1 MFKDKNIV
9 ILIADSLRY
18 DSVFFPGLK
27 DGRLPS
33 LFYKSCVYSNAFSSG
48 CWTLPATA
56 SIFTGK
62 LPHEHKATTRTRMK
76 LDADTPFI
84 TELLKQ
90 KGYECIQVTAN
101 PVTTNIFGLDRGF
114 DRVERSWLN
123 FEVGN
128 QPAINT
134 MLLLGK
140 RRIRKRFLKGD
151 FITGKI
157 TEDVQAGRSWFNSF
171 AEQQMARSIEIL
183 EQNLDRGTPT
193 FLFINLMETH
203 FPYHIDNKFKTL
215 SRGVFSKVNEVKSL
229 YHLANQSWL
238 KTGKRYISPYM
249 LDLLKRRQKLSWQR
263 LSGKVDSFFQVIR
276 KKFPET
282 LFIFGADHGDN
293 FGDEGWKY
301 HFSNLTEAGNR
312 FPLFV
317 APPDKNTSQ
326 EVKKSISNR
335 RLFDYI
341 INFTFSKNQ
350 GVPLFEHERLP
361 ILQSFWYDMHGS
373 THPQYQYDQFGFING
388 KHRYIYN
395 RNWKK
400 YRIEKLTK
408 KFPEYEQIDGN
419 PIYDLDLLPQ
429 QRQNLAD
436 QHQKFLS
443 FSEAIS

>member
-1 MFKDKNIV
+1 MLKDKNII

-18 DSVFFPGLK
+18 DSVFSPGNK
-27 DGRLPS
+27 NGGLPA
-33 LFYKSCVYSNAFSSG
+33 LFNESCVYPNAFSSG

-76 LDADTPFI
+76 LDPDTPFI
-84 TELLKQ
+84 TELLKK

-101 PVTTNIFGLDRGF
+101 PVTTHIFGLDRGF

-123 FEVGN
+123 FEFGN

-183 EQNLDRGTPT
+183 EQNRDRGTPT

-203 FPYHIDNKFKTL
+203 FPYHIDNRFKTL
-215 SRGVFSKVNEVKSL
+215 SRGIFSKVNEIKSL

-263 LSGKVDSFFQVIR
+263 LSTKVDSFFQIIR
-276 KKFPET
+276 KMFPAT

-293 FGDEGWKY
+293 FGDEGWRY
-301 HFSNLTEAGNR
+301 HFSNLTEAGTR
-312 FPLFV
+312 IPLFIS
-317 APPDKNTSQ
+317 PPDQN
-326 EVKKSISNR
+326 ENRIVKKPVSNR
-335 RLFDYI
+335 RLFNYI
-341 INFTFSKNQ
+341 LDFVESSDGIN
-350 GVPLFEHERLP
+350 PLKRNENIPL
-361 ILQSFWYDMHGS
+361 LQSFWYDLQGS
-373 THPQYQYDQFGFING
+373 THPQYQIDQFGFVHQ
-388 KHRYIYN
+388 KYRYIEN
-395 RNWKK
+395 KTWKRYK
-400 YRIEKLTK
+400 IDRLTK
-408 KFPEYEQIDGN
+408 KFPEGQEIDGN
-419 PIYDLDLLPQ
+419 PVYDL
-429 QRQNLAD
+429 NLTPAIQD
-436 QHQKFLS
+436 RLEKKYHKFKN
-443 FSEAIS
+443 FSKII

>member
-293 FGDEGWKY
+293 FGDEGWRY
-301 HFSNLTEAGNR
+301 HFSNLTEAGTR
-312 FPLFV
+312 IPLFIS
-317 APPDKNTSQ
+317 PPDQNENRIIKRP
-326 EVKKSISNR
+326 VSNR
-335 RLFDYI
+335 RLFNYI
-341 INFTFSKNQ
+341 LDFVESNANAK
-350 GVPLFEHERLP
+350 PLKKDENIPL
-361 ILQSFWYDMHGS
+361 LQSFWYDLQGS
-373 THPQYQYDQFGFING
+373 THPQYQIDQIDFVHQNY
-388 KHRYIYN
+388 RYIEN
-395 RNWKK
+395 NTWKRYK
-400 YRIEKLTK
+400 IDKVTK
-408 KFPEYEQIDGN
+408 KFPEGQKIDGN
-419 PIYDLDLLPQ
+419 PVYDL
-429 QRQNLAD
+429 N
-436 QHQKFLS
+436 
-443 FSEAIS
+443 FSPGVQSSLGKKYHNFKNFSKII